1 MSFMNTIKRKW
12 HTLTHTR
19 RLFWKKFAASRLFKH
34 LPDRMAIEIIY
45 HNVFGEKLDLN
56 NPQTFNQKL
65 QWLKLYNRRP
75 EYTTMVDKYRVRE
88 YIKETIG
95 GEYLIPILGVWE
107 KAKDI
112 DFDTLP
118 DKFVLKCN
126 HGSACNIICKDKY
139 KLDYRETVKKLN
151 KWMKTDYYKISREW
165 PYKNVPRRI
174 IAEQYLSDPIEGEI
188 RDYKFFCFAGA
199 AKCVKVDFGRFV
211 DHHANY
217 YDTEGNLL
225 TIGECACPPV
235 FDKIIRL
242 PQNMNQMRELA
253 EILSRDHP
261 FLRVDFYNVDG
272 KIYFGE
278 TTFYPASG
286 FGPFCTDEQD
296 VELGSWLKLPTQ

>member
-1 MSFMNTIKRKW
+1 MNTIKRKW

-151 KWMKTDYYKISREW
+151 KWMKTDYYKIGREW

-188 RDYKFFCFAGA
+188 RDYKFFCFEGV
-199 AKCVKVDFGRFV
+199 AKCVQVHFGRFA

-217 YDTEGNLL
+217 YDAEGNLL
-225 TIGECACPPV
+225 TIGDCGCPPV
-235 FDKIIRL
+235 FDKNIQL
-242 PQNMNQMRELA
+242 PKNMNQMRELA

-286 FGPFCTDEQD
+286 FDPFCTDEQD
-296 VELGSWLKLPTQ
+296 MELGSWLKLPTQ